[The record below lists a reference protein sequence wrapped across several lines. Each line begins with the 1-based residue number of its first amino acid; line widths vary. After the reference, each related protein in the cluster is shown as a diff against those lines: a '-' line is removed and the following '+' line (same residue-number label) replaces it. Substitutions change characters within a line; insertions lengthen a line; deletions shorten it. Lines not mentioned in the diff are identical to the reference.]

1 MDNDLIEGLSDA
13 EHEKVVDHVNASFLR
28 DRQRWDDGYIAH
40 NSENLRKRV
49 LAHQASTNGHSNG
62 NGVVSTVDWPK

>member
-1 MDNDLIEGLSDA
+1 MDNDLSEDLSDA

-28 DRQRWDDGYIAH
+28 DKERWDEGYIAR

-49 LAHQASTNGHSNG
+49 LAHTASTNGHG
-62 NGVVSTVDWPK
+62 NGSIAFLEDLP